1 MRLFAA
7 LRRYRRKRIL
17 RNAALPDALWR
28 DACDA
33 LPFLAAYTADGTGRL
48 RDLVVLF
55 LDAKSI
61 VGAQGHDVTPLQRTI
76 IAIQACVPV
85 LNLDLALYDGFEN
98 IVVYPGEFVPGWEY
112 EDEYGVVHRQDDAL
126 AGEAMHGGPVVLSWP
141 DVEASAD
148 WDGAQMNLV
157 IHEFAHKIDMRDGDA
172 NGCPP
177 LPDDQSRDD
186 WQRVMR
192 RRVCRFLRAGRG
204 RRRDGDR
211 SLRGGKPRRVLR
223 GAVGSVLRGGRR
235 CCAASTRPSTASS
248 RASIA
253 RTRPRAV
260 MTGGTQEPDAA
271 RRARPD
277 RSGDSGVFLRPV
289 NAQRQGERER
299 RERVA
304 SRSPPPLRISSR
316 RDS

>member
-33 LPFLAAYTADGTGRL
+33 LPFLAAYTADEMAGL

-76 IAIQACVPV
+76 IGIQACVPV

-148 WDGAQMNLV
+148 WDSAQMNLV

-177 LPDDQSRDD
+177 LPDGQSRDD

-192 RRVCRFLRAGRG
+192 EAYADFCARVEAGEETAIDPYAAENPG
-204 RRRDGDR
+204 EFFAVL
-211 SLRGGKPRRVLR
+211 SEVFFAEATLLRGEYP
-223 GAVGSVLRGGRR
+223 AVYREF
-235 CCAASTRPSTASS
+235 
-248 RASIA
+248 A
-253 RTRPRAV
+253 RFYRQDP
-260 MTGGTQEPDAA
+260 AA
-271 RRARPD
+271 RL
-277 RSGDSGVFLRPV
+277 S
-289 NAQRQGERER
+289 
-299 RERVA
+299 
-304 SRSPPPLRISSR
+304 
-316 RDS
+316 